1 LTLSRSARRVP
12 VAARAGHRIQS
23 ASAQPAPA
31 AAAGHAPWLTTLT
44 GSTPGRAVGAG
55 RVTDVSSPAGPSV
68 PLPADGVS
76 VGGAGAAGGG
86 VSPFFLFGVA
96 ALLAL
101 AVVVVPGVI
110 WTLAAIA
117 RVAVRPP
124 LLALRE
130 RPG

>member
-1 LTLSRSARRVP
+1 
-12 VAARAGHRIQS
+12 
-23 ASAQPAPA
+23 
-31 AAAGHAPWLTTLT
+31 
-44 GSTPGRAVGAG
+44 
-55 RVTDVSSPAGPSV
+55 
-68 PLPADGVS
+68 
-76 VGGAGAAGGG
+76 

-101 AVVVVPGVI
+101 AVVVVPGVF

-117 RVAVRPP
+117 EVAVRPP